1 MSGAGS
7 SSRSR
12 KHHDTGEFTDDED
25 YGIPLE
31 DIREAEF
38 DRLEHTSVAGGTDK
52 SGGVT
57 RSLSSWLPWLSK
69 RQQKGSLGDYAQLDE
84 DEGLPISR
92 RRTTIAATPRW
103 DGEYCTLITPCLVPG
118 APLTNATPVFSCS
131 SPVCVSWLQLQ

>member
-84 DEGLPISR
+84 DEGLPTSR
-92 RRTTIAATPRW
+92 RRTTIAPQSTAAPKEWSCDSALGWGILYLDYPLPR
-103 DGEYCTLITPCLVPG
+103 
-118 APLTNATPVFSCS
+118 A
-131 SPVCVSWLQLQ
+131 